1 MKREYMLLVE
11 DNQMTVYRANIK
23 IKINGSVTNTWIE
36 IESVNANTARALL
49 QAQYGKENVINVIRK
64 SWQ

>member
-1 MKREYMLLVE
+1 MKREYMLVAEGNL
-11 DNQMTVYRANIK
+11 MTVYRANIK

-36 IESVNANTARALL
+36 IEAVNANTARALL

>member
-1 MKREYMLLVE
+1 MRKDHMLLAE

-36 IESVNANTARALL
+36 IEAVNANTARALL